1 MSAPGIS
8 LRHARVRYGPL
19 EALHGVTLHAPAPGV
34 TVLLGRNG
42 SGRTTALRALAGT
55 VPLSR
60 GAVVWDGTD
69 ITGMPAYERARRGL
83 CLVPDRRAV
92 FGSLTV
98 RENLGLAAPDQ
109 DFAPALDAYPQL
121 GSLLPRKAGTLSGG
135 EQRMLAL
142 SRALLARARVVLVD
156 EPAQG
161 MSPTVA
167 ARTYELL
174 SGLDACVI
182 VAEQRLPPGLHDRTA
197 IVYELRRG
205 AVVFSG
211 EATEAA
217 VSAAAGPSGPADAS
231 RRRGPA
237 GPPGPPGPTLP
248 GDSGSR
254 WPRPPEGPPEKSAK
268 MLPEG
273 ASEEAPE

>member
-1 MSAPGIS
+1 MTARTTLS

-19 EALHGVTLHAPAPGV
+19 EALHGITLTAAGPGL

-55 VPLSR
+55 VPLT
-60 GAVVWDGTD
+60 GGCVVWDGVDVTRV
-69 ITGMPAYERARRGL
+69 PAYERARRGL
-83 CLVPDRRAV
+83 CLVPERRAV

-98 RENLGLAAPDQ
+98 RENLELAAP
-109 DFAPALDAYPQL
+109 AHGPALDAFPQL
-121 GSLLPRKAGTLSGG
+121 APLLDRRADTLSGG
-135 EQRMLAL
+135 EQRMLAV

-174 SGLDACVI
+174 AELDACVV
-182 VAEQRLPPGLHDRTA
+182 VAEQRLPPALHGRTA

-205 AVVFSG
+205 AVVFGG
-211 EATEAA
+211 EAAEL
-217 VSAAAGPSGPADAS
+217 G
-231 RRRGPA
+231 RRRA
-237 GPPGPPGPTLP
+237 
-248 GDSGSR
+248 
-254 WPRPPEGPPEKSAK
+254 
-268 MLPEG
+268 
-273 ASEEAPE
+273 

>member
-1 MSAPGIS
+1 MSAAGIS

-55 VPLSR
+55 LPLSH
-60 GAVVWDGTD
+60 GAVVWDGADVTRLR
-69 ITGMPAYERARRGL
+69 AYERARRGL

-92 FGSLTV
+92 FASLTV
-98 RENLGLAAPDQ
+98 RENLELAASGRP
-109 DFAPALDAYPQL
+109 FSPALDAYPRL
-121 GSLLPRKAGTLSGG
+121 DALLPRRAGTLSGG

-174 SGLDACVI
+174 RGLDACVV
-182 VAEQRLPPGLHDRTA
+182 VAEQRLPPGLCA
-197 IVYELRRG
+197 APNLVYELRRG

-211 EATEAA
+211 EATERVTATGTGTGTGR
-217 VSAAAGPSGPADAS
+217 SAASGPSGPA
-231 RRRGPA
+231 R
-237 GPPGPPGPTLP
+237 PT
-248 GDSGSR
+248 
-254 WPRPPEGPPEKSAK
+254 
-268 MLPEG
+268 
-273 ASEEAPE
+273 

>member
-1 MSAPGIS
+1 MTANTVLS
-8 LRHARVRYGPL
+8 LRRARVRYGPL
-19 EALHGVTLHAPAPGV
+19 EALHGIALTAPGPGL

-55 VPLSR
+55 VPLTDGS
-60 GAVVWDGTD
+60 VVWDGVDVTRV
-69 ITGMPAYERARRGL
+69 PAYERARRGL
-83 CLVPDRRAV
+83 CLVPERRAV

-98 RENLGLAAPDQ
+98 RENLELAAP
-109 DFAPALDAYPQL
+109 APDLSLALDAYPQL
-121 GSLLPRKAGTLSGG
+121 APLLPRRAGTLSGG

-167 ARTYELL
+167 ARTYALL
-174 SGLDACVI
+174 AGLDACVV
-182 VAEQRLPPGLHDRTA
+182 VAEQRLPPVPRDRTT

-211 EATEAA
+211 EAAELR
-217 VSAAAGPSGPADAS
+217 P
-231 RRRGPA
+231 RRA
-237 GPPGPPGPTLP
+237 
-248 GDSGSR
+248 
-254 WPRPPEGPPEKSAK
+254 
-268 MLPEG
+268 
-273 ASEEAPE
+273 